1 VGIDITHE
9 TPKALTPE
17 MVAAATVVVTLGRD
31 AKVDPVPGPRFQ
43 NWDTDEPADRGIDG
57 IERMR
62 LVRDDIAA
70 RVDQLTATLG
80 AADHPTR
87 D

>member
-1 VGIDITHE
+1 
-9 TPKALTPE
+9 
-17 MVAAATVVVTLGRD
+17 VVTLGRD

-43 NWDTDEPADRGIDG
+43 NWDTDEPTDRGIDG

-70 RVDQLTATLG
+70 RVDQLAAILG